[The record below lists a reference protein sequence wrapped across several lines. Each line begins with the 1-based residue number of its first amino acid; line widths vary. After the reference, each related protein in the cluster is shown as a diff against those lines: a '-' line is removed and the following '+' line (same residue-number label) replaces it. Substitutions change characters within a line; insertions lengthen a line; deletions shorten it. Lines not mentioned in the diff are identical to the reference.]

1 MFLLRTLLPQLG
13 GALLASIALGTVI
26 FLRMEEAVSWMQL
39 VGVMQVLAFPVCLI
53 SALAS
58 GIVLRKAA
66 ANHARTLSFG
76 FGVWLVLGPEVA
88 SWIFPKSSVM
98 WGGYA
103 LVTAGFLV
111 MTFLAR
117 GKTHGSEHGRFW
129 RLPGIAALPWM
140 ATTFLLAGPAP
151 DMGAFPSTAHQDAL
165 GIPAASAQA
174 PNLALIVL
182 DTLRADHLGC
192 YGYPR
197 ATSPNLDRWAAEGG
211 LYLHANSVATHT
223 GPSHASMFTGMLPS
237 EHGLMSAVSGMPTR
251 MPTLAGNLADAGY
264 STAGLTSNF
273 VLRSRNGFD
282 RGFHVYDD
290 SLVIANSLGR
300 VARYLADQSG
310 LGLVYG
316 ASGPGRNLDM
326 NHAFGRHTR
335 PHGVDGD
342 GTTANAV
349 ALIEEMGN
357 LERPFFL
364 FANYMD
370 AHTPYQ
376 APREWM
382 DKFLEHDPGRFK
394 KRTNNLIF
402 QKRFDALQKEMEAGE
417 DRSEELNA
425 LIDRYDSEIAFMDAQ
440 LPPLME
446 KMQAVSEAQ
455 GRDLL
460 VLIVSDHGEGFME
473 HGLLAHGKELWQ
485 ECLHVPLIAWGSLA
499 PKGTFDTD
507 VSLIDLASTFTA
519 AAGLDPMGRSRDLVA
534 GLDRELG
541 HLVAEEGPAR
551 SLSHFAEMHRLA
563 VYDSGKKL
571 LYTVDNEQDLLHA
584 DGLYDLRADP
594 MEQSPLDETALQA
607 FVVRMAA
614 WSDSWWDIYQLG
626 RSMESG
632 SELSDADRATLAELG
647 YTADGDE

>member
-13 GALLASIALGTVI
+13 GALIASVLLGTMTY
-26 FLRMEEAVSWMQL
+26 LQMEDAVSWVQL
-39 VGVMQVLAFPVCLI
+39 IGVMQVLTFPVCLVT
-53 SALAS
+53 ALLT
-58 GIVLRKAA
+58 GFLLRKAEVEQ
-66 ANHARTLSFG
+66 ARSLGFN
-76 FGVWLVLGPEVA
+76 FGVWLVLAPQVA
-88 SWIFPKSSVM
+88 YWLLPSTAVF

-103 LVTAGFLV
+103 LVFAGLLATAFLG
-111 MTFLAR
+111 TRKSRGGQHSSFL
-117 GKTHGSEHGRFW
+117 
-129 RLPGIAALPWM
+129 RLPGIAAIPWM
-140 ATTFLLAGPAP
+140 ATTFVLAGPQP
-151 DMGAFPSTAHQDAL
+151 DMGGFPSMEYQDAL
-165 GIPAASAQA
+165 GITPADPTA

-192 YGYPR
+192 YGYERP
-197 ATSPNLDRWAAEGG
+197 TSPNLDRWAAEGG

-251 MPTLAGNLADAGY
+251 MPTLAGELAEAGY
-264 STAGLTSNF
+264 TTAGLTSNF

-300 VARYLADQSG
+300 VARYLADSSG
-310 LGLVYG
+310 VGLVYG
-316 ASGPGRNLDM
+316 ASGPGGNRDL

-342 GTTANAV
+342 GTTVNAV
-349 ALIEEMGN
+349 GLVEEMSTF
-357 LERPFFL
+357 ERPFFL

-370 AHTPYQ
+370 VHTPYQ
-376 APREWM
+376 APGEYF

-394 KRTNNLIF
+394 RRSNNLVF
-402 QKRFDALQKEMEAGE
+402 QKRFDALQKEMENGE
-417 DRSEELNA
+417 DRSEELGA
-425 LIDRYDSEIAFMDAQ
+425 LIDRYDSEIAFLDAQ

-446 KMQAVSEAQ
+446 KLQQVSDAQ

-499 PKGTFDTD
+499 PKGRFAED
-507 VSLIDLASTFTA
+507 VSLIDLASTFTT
-519 AAGLDPMGRSRDLVA
+519 AAGLEPMARSVDLRS
-534 GLDRELG
+534 GLERELG

-563 VYDSGKKL
+563 VYDGGKKL
-571 LYTVDNEQDLLHA
+571 LYTVDNENDELDP

-594 MEQSPLDETALQA
+594 MEQDPLDAAAQET
-607 FVVRMAA
+607 FVTRLSPWAA
-614 WSDSWWDIYQLG
+614 DWWNTYQVG
-626 RSMESG
+626 RRMESG
-632 SELSDADRATLAELG
+632 SELSESDRATLAELG
-647 YTADGDE
+647 YTADGE